1 MTRQESFRQLNCA
14 ENSKCFR
21 HRTDCTSLSKQEREL
36 QEKRLKRLQFCLGGL
51 NWCKLNSAVL
61 NELKPGEASIRIRL
75 KLINAGQQELI
86 RNMLSEYRMLKVGD
100 DIELSASD
108 LVGHLNCRYLTD
120 LDLAVANGQLEK
132 PKHWDPFLKLLQER
146 GAIHEKAF
154 LDHLKSEG
162 YQVFEVEGVGTDQ
175 ALVDQTIT
183 AMRACAQII
192 FQGAFR
198 SDGWVGRTDI
208 LKRVETPSDLGDWSY
223 EVIDTKLSR
232 ETKGGTLLQ
241 LSLYSDLVA
250 SVQGRMPDQMHV
262 VAPWS
267 EYKPQSFRTADYAAF
282 YRKVADGLKQ
292 SIGRSR

>member
-1 MTRQESFRQLNCA
+1 
-14 ENSKCFR
+14 
-21 HRTDCTSLSKQEREL
+21 
-36 QEKRLKRLQFCLGGL
+36 
-51 NWCKLNSAVL
+51 
-61 NELKPGEASIRIRL
+61 
-75 KLINAGQQELI
+75 
-86 RNMLSEYRMLKVGD
+86 MLSEYRMLKVGD

-183 AMRACAQII
+183 AMRAGAEII
-192 FQGAFR
+192 VQGAFR

-208 LKRVETPSDLGDWSY
+208 LRRVETP
-223 EVIDTKLSR
+223 K
-232 ETKGGTLLQ
+232 
-241 LSLYSDLVA
+241 
-250 SVQGRMPDQMHV
+250 
-262 VAPWS
+262 
-267 EYKPQSFRTADYAAF
+267 
-282 YRKVADGLKQ
+282 
-292 SIGRSR
+292 RSR